1 MSVNKYNSAT
11 GKLERI
17 AGGLLYADAPIGTIL
32 AYGGIT
38 TPNGWLLC
46 QGQLLNV
53 EDYPEL
59 YAVIGTNFDRNN
71 TIQAGK
77 FRVPDARE
85 CVLVGYSQNNTY
97 SAITEHDTYQLG
109 QFKDDQLQ
117 KHGHTFQQEGGNPPS
132 SVPIN
137 SKIIFGGA
145 QTSAQYNTATI
156 GKTSVIDARTG
167 TTTHGKQLGVN
178 YIIKAKQVAV
188 PIDLTNA
195 VKDLIKETTYEC
207 RGILI
212 NGYSRTI
219 TGNGHAVVTLKNGII
234 KIEFS
239 AKIETNDST
248 PDDYTGWGL
257 SWNLLRYNIPELPA
271 DIIPKMENSK
281 LQYFS
286 ETGTLLTD
294 LMGYSA
300 IGVPSPPWWQPH
312 KMYESGGSI
321 GSLKASQ
328 FPVGSYIMGTV
339 YGTYKV

>member
-1 MSVNKYNSAT
+1 MSVSVYDKTEDKLIPVAGGTVYADSPIGSIIPYGGSQPPAGWLICDGRYLSKNDYFDLFKVIGYNFGGSDSTFNVPDLREATTKGVGLSGKSDNHYDADGVALGEFINDRFQGHEHDAYKNRTNAVFATAGGTGMDNLILSAT
-11 GKLERI
+11 KAVVTDGINGTPRI
-17 AGGLLYADAPIGTIL
+17 GA
-32 AYGGIT
+32 T
-38 TPNGWLLC
+38 TE
-46 QGQLLNV
+46 V
-53 EDYPEL
+53 K
-59 YAVIGTNFDRNN
+59 AV
-71 TIQAGK
+71 
-77 FRVPDARE
+77 
-85 CVLVGYSQNNTY
+85 
-97 SAITEHDTYQLG
+97 
-109 QFKDDQLQ
+109 
-117 KHGHTFQQEGGNPPS
+117 
-132 SVPIN
+132 
-137 SKIIFGGA
+137 
-145 QTSAQYNTATI
+145 
-156 GKTSVIDARTG
+156 
-167 TTTHGKQLGVN
+167 GVN
-178 YIIKAKQVAV
+178 YIIKVKQVAV

-219 TGNGHAVVTLKNGII
+219 TGNGHAVVTLKNGIV

-312 KMYESGGSI
+312 KMYESGGSVS
-321 GSLKASQ
+321 SLRPSQ

-339 YGTYKV
+339 YGTYTI